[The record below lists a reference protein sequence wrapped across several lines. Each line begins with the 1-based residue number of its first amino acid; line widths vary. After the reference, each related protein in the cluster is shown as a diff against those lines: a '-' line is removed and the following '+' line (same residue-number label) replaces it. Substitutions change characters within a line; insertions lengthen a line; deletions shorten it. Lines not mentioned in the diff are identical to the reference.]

1 MNQPLLLCPSMMCVD
16 YDFLKNE
23 VLKLDQAGIDIFHC
37 DIMDGNYV
45 ENMALSPND
54 VKSICKNTNK
64 PVDVHLMVTNSEVV
78 CDIYLKTDVS
88 IIYIHPETTKF
99 PNELILKIKAAGK
112 KAGIVINP
120 QDSLSKF
127 NELIPLCDY
136 ILVMTVNPGFSGQ
149 KYLEWVEPKIN
160 ELLTLK
166 KELNFKLVI
175 DGACSPTVIKKLYPL
190 GVDGFV
196 LGTSALFNKNDRYDT
211 IIKQIRDENK

>member
-1 MNQPLLLCPSMMCVD
+1 MCAN
-16 YDFLKNE
+16 YDCLKDE
-23 VLKLDQAGIDIFHC
+23 IIQLEQAGIDIFHC

-64 PVDVHLMVTNSEVV
+64 PVDVHLMVSNPELV
-78 CDIYLKTDVS
+78 CDLYLKTNVS

-99 PNELILKIKAAGK
+99 PTKLLSKIKTAGK

-120 QDSLSKF
+120 QDTISKF
-127 NELIPLCDY
+127 DELIPLCDY
-136 ILVMTVNPGFSGQ
+136 ILVMTVNPGFAGQ

-160 ELLTLK
+160 ELLALK
-166 KELNFKLVI
+166 KALNFKIVI
-175 DGACSPTVIKKLYPL
+175 DGACSPSVIKKLYPL

-196 LGTSALFNKNDRYDT
+196 LGTSALFNKNDCYDT
-211 IIKQIRDENK
+211 IIKQIRNENE